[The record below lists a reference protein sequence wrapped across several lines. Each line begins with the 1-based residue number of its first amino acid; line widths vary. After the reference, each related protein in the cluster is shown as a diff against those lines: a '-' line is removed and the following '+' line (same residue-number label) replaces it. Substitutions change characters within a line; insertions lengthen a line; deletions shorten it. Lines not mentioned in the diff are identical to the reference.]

1 MISLR
6 NNAQSVL
13 TLPVSAEQT
22 LLNLSLGDGGKFPD
36 LSLGDSFRCAIKDS
50 AGNVEFIR
58 VVQRAGDILTV
69 ERGQEGTR
77 ARDWKVGARVQ
88 LRMTAKTWE
97 EMAGEHWR
105 RVMDASGLPITP
117 TVVGPSSF
125 SLPGDFVSLFA
136 QTRSFRLYTGDGT
149 FLYGYVA
156 NASLSGNATLIVV
169 EGISLPSSVVAV
181 DIGLPLNVHPKAV
194 NAAPVAHLTDS
205 AAHSAIII
213 PLRGD
218 IDEIK
223 EILSGLVRSDGTI
236 DAAML
241 PPATKKTLGGVI
253 IGKGLKVNDAGV
265 AQVDEAGF
273 AKVPSAANAD
283 LAWAANRLRREGG
296 VDTVWN
302 WAGQGG
308 QPSHVWGSNDGTN
321 MLAWNPANFSVNY
334 ATSANYANSAGSV
347 SGLGGARVS
356 GVVSRCGDEI
366 CVHAP
371 AGGQYLILYGQRV
384 AVTNG
389 RRGGELYA
397 TLSPGIYAGGSH
409 LGQTGNRENDDAHMV
424 AYAGELYRV

>member
-1 MISLR
+1 
-6 NNAQSVL
+6 
-13 TLPVSAEQT
+13 
-22 LLNLSLGDGGKFPD
+22 
-36 LSLGDSFRCAIKDS
+36 
-50 AGNVEFIR
+50 
-58 VVQRAGDILTV
+58 
-69 ERGQEGTR
+69 
-77 ARDWKVGARVQ
+77 
-88 LRMTAKTWE
+88 
-97 EMAGEHWR
+97 
-105 RVMDASGLPITP
+105 MDASGLPITP
-117 TVVGPSSF
+117 TVVDPSSF

-194 NAAPVAHLTDS
+194 NAAPVAHLMDS

-223 EILSGLVRSDGTI
+223 EILSGLVRADGTI

-265 AQVDEAGF
+265 AQVDESGF

-308 QPSHVWGSNDGTN
+308 QPGWLWGGNDGVN
-321 MLAWNPANFSVNY
+321 MYVYNPANFSVNY
-334 ATSANYANSAGSV
+334 ANSCNYANGAEYANNAGSV
-347 SGLGGARVS
+347 VGTPNINVNNNGFNTLPPGGTWRLIQSDGSGFLQ
-356 GVVSRCGDEI
+356 I
-366 CVHAP
+366 K
-371 AGGQYLILYGQRV
+371 
-384 AVTNG
+384 
-389 RRGGELYA
+389 GE
-397 TLSPGIYAGGSH
+397 YAGGTYVGYSKFMYI
-409 LGQTGNRENDDAHMV
+409 RIA
-424 AYAGELYRV
+424 

>member
-169 EGISLPSSVVAV
+169 EGISLPSSC
-181 DIGLPLNVHPKAV
+181 LLY
-194 NAAPVAHLTDS
+194 TS
-205 AAHSAIII
+205 
-213 PLRGD
+213 
-218 IDEIK
+218 
-223 EILSGLVRSDGTI
+223 
-236 DAAML
+236 DAA
-241 PPATKKTLGGVI
+241 
-253 IGKGLKVNDAGV
+253 
-265 AQVDEAGF
+265 DE
-273 AKVPSAANAD
+273 
-283 LAWAANRLRREGG
+283 
-296 VDTVWN
+296 
-302 WAGQGG
+302 
-308 QPSHVWGSNDGTN
+308 
-321 MLAWNPANFSVNY
+321 
-334 ATSANYANSAGSV
+334 
-347 SGLGGARVS
+347 
-356 GVVSRCGDEI
+356 
-366 CVHAP
+366 
-371 AGGQYLILYGQRV
+371 
-384 AVTNG
+384 
-389 RRGGELYA
+389 
-397 TLSPGIYAGGSH
+397 
-409 LGQTGNRENDDAHMV
+409 
-424 AYAGELYRV
+424 

>member
-156 NASLSGNATLIVV
+156 NASLSGNATLIIV

-194 NAAPVAHLTDS
+194 NAAPVAHLMDS

-265 AQVDEAGF
+265 AQVDEAVF

-334 ATSANYANSAGSV
+334 ANSSNYANSAGSAPANGGTADVCNGIQELTRNKLPSGGTWGFIAYVSYRQDDNSYNQIV
-347 SGLGGARVS
+347 SGIRAGDSIVFQGAS
-356 GVVSRCGDEI
+356 GV
-366 CVHAP
+366 
-371 AGGQYLILYGQRV
+371 
-384 AVTNG
+384 
-389 RRGGELYA
+389 
-397 TLSPGIYAGGSH
+397 
-409 LGQTGNRENDDAHMV
+409 TGLAIRKA
-424 AYAGELYRV
+424 

>member
-149 FLYGYVA
+149 FLYGYVV

-194 NAAPVAHLTDS
+194 NAAPVAHLMDP

-213 PLRGD
+213 PLRVD

-265 AQVDEAGF
+265 AQVDEAVF

-283 LAWAANRLRREGG
+283 TANNSLAFA
-296 VDTVWN
+296 
-302 WAGQGG
+302 
-308 QPSHVWGSNDGTN
+308 
-321 MLAWNPANFSVNY
+321 
-334 ATSANYANSAGSV
+334 
-347 SGLGGARVS
+347 
-356 GVVSRCGDEI
+356 
-366 CVHAP
+366 
-371 AGGQYLILYGQRV
+371 
-384 AVTNG
+384 NG
-389 RRGGELYA
+389 RHKVHNTHR
-397 TLSPGIYAGGSH
+397 H
-409 LGQTGNRENDDAHMV
+409 TGTF
-424 AYAGELYRV
+424 GF

>member
-13 TLPVSAEQT
+13 TLPVSTEQT

-117 TVVGPSSF
+117 TVVDPSSF

-194 NAAPVAHLTDS
+194 NAAPVAHLMDS

-223 EILSGLVRSDGTI
+223 ELLSGLVRSDGTI

-265 AQVDEAGF
+265 AQVDEAVF

-283 LAWAANRLRREGG
+283 LAWAANRLRR
-296 VDTVWN
+296 DCLLYTS
-302 WAGQGG
+302 
-308 QPSHVWGSNDGTN
+308 PSPRDCS
-321 MLAWNPANFSVNY
+321 
-334 ATSANYANSAGSV
+334 
-347 SGLGGARVS
+347 
-356 GVVSRCGDEI
+356 
-366 CVHAP
+366 
-371 AGGQYLILYGQRV
+371 
-384 AVTNG
+384 
-389 RRGGELYA
+389 
-397 TLSPGIYAGGSH
+397 
-409 LGQTGNRENDDAHMV
+409 
-424 AYAGELYRV
+424 

>member
-13 TLPVSAEQT
+13 TLPVSTEQT

-117 TVVGPSSF
+117 TVVDPSSF
-125 SLPGDFVSLFA
+125 CLPGDFVSLFA

-194 NAAPVAHLTDS
+194 NAAPVAHLMDS

-223 EILSGLVRSDGTI
+223 ELLSGLVRSDGTI

-265 AQVDEAGF
+265 AQVDEAVF

-321 MLAWNPANFSVNY
+321 MLAWNPANFSVN
-334 ATSANYANSAGSV
+334 
-347 SGLGGARVS
+347 
-356 GVVSRCGDEI
+356 
-366 CVHAP
+366 
-371 AGGQYLILYGQRV
+371 
-384 AVTNG
+384 
-389 RRGGELYA
+389 
-397 TLSPGIYAGGSH
+397 
-409 LGQTGNRENDDAHMV
+409 
-424 AYAGELYRV
+424 

>member
-1 MISLR
+1 M
-6 NNAQSVL
+6 
-13 TLPVSAEQT
+13 
-22 LLNLSLGDGGKFPD
+22 
-36 LSLGDSFRCAIKDS
+36 
-50 AGNVEFIR
+50 
-58 VVQRAGDILTV
+58 
-69 ERGQEGTR
+69 
-77 ARDWKVGARVQ
+77 
-88 LRMTAKTWE
+88 
-97 EMAGEHWR
+97 
-105 RVMDASGLPITP
+105 
-117 TVVGPSSF
+117 
-125 SLPGDFVSLFA
+125 
-136 QTRSFRLYTGDGT
+136 
-149 FLYGYVA
+149 
-156 NASLSGNATLIVV
+156 

-194 NAAPVAHLTDS
+194 NAAPVAHLMDS

-265 AQVDEAGF
+265 AQVDEAVF

-334 ATSANYANSAGSV
+334 ANSSNYANSAGSAPANGGTADVCNGIQELTRNKLPSGGTWGFIAYVSYRQDDNSYNQIV
-347 SGLGGARVS
+347 SGIRAGDSIVFQGAS
-356 GVVSRCGDEI
+356 GV
-366 CVHAP
+366 
-371 AGGQYLILYGQRV
+371 
-384 AVTNG
+384 
-389 RRGGELYA
+389 
-397 TLSPGIYAGGSH
+397 
-409 LGQTGNRENDDAHMV
+409 TGLAIRKA
-424 AYAGELYRV
+424 

>member
-218 IDEIK
+218 IDEVK
-223 EILSGLVRSDGTI
+223 QILSGLVRSDGTI
-236 DAAML
+236 DANML

-253 IGKGLKVNDAGV
+253 IGSGLKVSDAGLV
-265 AQVDEAGF
+265 QVDEAVF
-273 AKVPSAANAD
+273 AKVPNAV
-283 LAWAANRLRREGG
+283 WADGAQFALRLRREGN

-302 WAGQGG
+302 WIDPGG
-308 QPSHVWGSNDGTN
+308 QPSHVWGGNDSVN
-321 MLAWNPANFSVNY
+321 MYVYNPANFSVNY
-334 ATSANYANSAGSV
+334 ANSSNYANSAGSAPAN
-347 SGLGGARVS
+347 GGTAGAVS
-356 GVVSRCGDEI
+356 GVGVLSLKREHACVLPSGGTWVYFYFASYQTDRDGYSSSNHSCGT
-366 CVHAP
+366 A
-371 AGGQYLILYGQRV
+371 
-384 AVTNG
+384 
-389 RRGGELYA
+389 
-397 TLSPGIYAGGSH
+397 AGGSTIAS
-409 LGQTGNRENDDAHMV
+409 GTGYYSYSLKGIAIRIS
-424 AYAGELYRV
+424 

>member
-117 TVVGPSSF
+117 TVVDPSSF

-194 NAAPVAHLTDS
+194 NAAPVAHL
-205 AAHSAIII
+205 
-213 PLRGD
+213 
-218 IDEIK
+218 
-223 EILSGLVRSDGTI
+223 IL
-236 DAAML
+236 
-241 PPATKKTLGGVI
+241 
-253 IGKGLKVNDAGV
+253 
-265 AQVDEAGF
+265 Q
-273 AKVPSAANAD
+273 
-283 LAWAANRLRREGG
+283 
-296 VDTVWN
+296 
-302 WAGQGG
+302 
-308 QPSHVWGSNDGTN
+308 
-321 MLAWNPANFSVNY
+321 
-334 ATSANYANSAGSV
+334 
-347 SGLGGARVS
+347 
-356 GVVSRCGDEI
+356 
-366 CVHAP
+366 
-371 AGGQYLILYGQRV
+371 IL
-384 AVTNG
+384 
-389 RRGGELYA
+389 LY
-397 TLSPGIYAGGSH
+397 
-409 LGQTGNRENDDAHMV
+409 
-424 AYAGELYRV
+424 